1 MKANTK
7 IILAILAAG
16 IWGACGRN
24 PAKTLAES
32 TYALPAAATEKSAN
46 TGKPVVA
53 PEKVYASFNAFWAY
67 YSEYITLNLDFQPT
81 DAAGKIISKEKFL
94 KQLKTGQY
102 GPLLIYGNGEQPCYR
117 LYPLPENTDP
127 SIVSYMK
134 QFGDEFL
141 QFHYLENKPLPDFD
155 FITIGGQHYTAANTK
170 GKIILIKC
178 WFTTCTP
185 CIQEMPAL
193 NQLADS
199 YKAREDVL
207 FLSLAI
213 NDKRNLQEFLKKTPF
228 HYETVAD
235 KGDYMEEKLHVR
247 GYPTHFI
254 MNREGNVVHALT
266 SVTEVKQ
273 ALEKELAK

>member
-1 MKANTK
+1 MNIK
-7 IILAILAAG
+7 IILAVLIAG
-16 IWGACGRN
+16 ICGACSRN
-24 PAKTLAES
+24 PAKTRAES
-32 TYALPAAATEKSAN
+32 TSAPQVAVTEKSDN
-46 TGKPVVA
+46 TGKPVVD

-94 KQLKTGQY
+94 EQLKTGQY
-102 GPLLIYGNGEQPCYR
+102 GPLLVYGNGELPCYR
-117 LYPLPENTDP
+117 LYPLPENTDR
-127 SIVSYMK
+127 SIVLYMK

-141 QFHYLENKPLPDFD
+141 QFHTLENKPLPDFD
-155 FITIGGQHYTAANTK
+155 FITISGQHYTAANTK

-185 CIQEMPAL
+185 CIKEMPAL
-193 NQLADS
+193 NELVDS
-199 YKAREDVL
+199 YKASEDVL

-235 KGDYMEEKLHVR
+235 KGDYMAEKLHVK

-254 MNREGNVVHALT
+254 VNREGNVVHALT